1 MRFRPLV
8 LTAAAALSATS
19 AAMGTQKPTAC
30 AVSNENEEVVFD
42 CGGELISDVQFASF
56 GTPHG
61 TCANKDA
68 MYRDDD
74 CHFVGTMAAL
84 EDRCLGQATCIFS
97 VLASTFGTA
106 PACSGSAS
114 GARWLAAV
122 VVCGNT
128 PTERGEAAAPS
139 GIGLIWKLN
148 LLILLA
154 FACYFG
160 LGFLYKSRRHGA
172 QGLEAVPHLETWKE
186 LPYLVRDGVIFSVDT
201 IKSKGRA
208 SYDPVL

>member
-1 MRFRPLV
+1 MPEFYE
-8 LTAAAALSATS
+8 LT
-19 AAMGTQKPTAC
+19 PTLAETF
-30 AVSNENEEVVFD
+30 AEDGVVFIPKAIDKFWID
-42 CGGELISDVQFASF
+42 CLD
-56 GTPHG
+56 
-61 TCANKDA
+61 
-68 MYRDDD
+68 
-74 CHFVGTMAAL
+74 
-84 EDRCLGQATCIFS
+84 
-97 VLASTFGTA
+97 
-106 PACSGSAS
+106 SGIQKN
-114 GARWLAAV
+114 V
-122 VVCGNT
+122 NT